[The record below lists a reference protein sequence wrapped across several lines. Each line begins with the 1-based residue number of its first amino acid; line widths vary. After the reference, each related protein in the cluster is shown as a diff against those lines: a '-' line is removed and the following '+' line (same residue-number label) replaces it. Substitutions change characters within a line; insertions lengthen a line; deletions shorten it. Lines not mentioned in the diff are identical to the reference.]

1 MYENPSVIKMGIKKV
16 LSNIKIYVRE
26 EAVEGD
32 GATEIGSYATYGSEQ
47 TNPKNMRHRPTNF
60 LSVGL
65 PEWEVEEVYQC
76 ITWEYRW
83 RITLLCFKNSAFFA
97 VTSSLTHDHIRA
109 VGAYDGGLRPTLS

>member
-16 LSNIKIYVRE
+16 LSNINIYVRE

-65 PEWEVEEVYQC
+65 PEWEVEEVYQY

-83 RITLLCFKNSAFFA
+83 RITLLCWRINAYLKVTKILFFRHMA
-97 VTSSLTHDHIRA
+97 
-109 VGAYDGGLRPTLS
+109 